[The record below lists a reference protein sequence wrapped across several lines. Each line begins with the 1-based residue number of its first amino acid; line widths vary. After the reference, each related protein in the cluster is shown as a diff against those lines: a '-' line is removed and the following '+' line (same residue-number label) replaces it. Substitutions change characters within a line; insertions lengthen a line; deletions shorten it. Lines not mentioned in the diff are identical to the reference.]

1 MMKISTANK
10 TLHLVIPTGV
20 FWFVKRRTTE
30 SRNVTIL
37 QSVSILISIV
47 ASTAFAPQLAHAA
60 EPIGRLFTSSN
71 ERSNLDYLRQTKK
84 NEPLKVESPTLEA
97 DAPPPVIL
105 PDAVNLQGYVKRN
118 DGKQSTVWVNN
129 QAMTEN
135 SRNKDVTVGKL
146 AAGSNRVPIK
156 LSANGKRLNLKA
168 GQVYDPESNRVQEAR
183 NHGAQGDGEKMGGRL
198 DGTIDDNGL

>member
-1 MMKISTANK
+1 MALILMSINV
-10 TLHLVIPTGV
+10 VI
-20 FWFVKRRTTE
+20 
-30 SRNVTIL
+30 
-37 QSVSILISIV
+37 
-47 ASTAFAPQLAHAA
+47 AA
-60 EPIGRLFTSSN
+60 EPIGRLFTSPM

-84 NEPLKVESPTLEA
+84 NEPLKVEAPTQEA
-97 DAPPPVIL
+97 EIAPPPIVAL

-135 SRNKDVTVGKL
+135 SRNKEVTVGKL
-146 AAGSNRVPIK
+146 SEGSNRVPIK

-183 NHGAQGDGEKMGGRL
+183 NHGAQGDNGNLGGKI
-198 DGTIDDNGL
+198 DGTIDDSGL